1 MTCTSNQF
9 CTHEAIK
16 EERLEDKHDQIN
28 ALNDDNWKTPFY
40 WLGTSFV
47 RMLISSAKLTFSL
60 PFWLVS
66 HLDPHPNPM
75 NPLKINDRFLAGY
88 FTQ

>member
-28 ALNDDNWKTPFY
+28 ALNDDN
-40 WLGTSFV
+40 
-47 RMLISSAKLTFSL
+47 
-60 PFWLVS
+60 
-66 HLDPHPNPM
+66 
-75 NPLKINDRFLAGY
+75 
-88 FTQ
+88 